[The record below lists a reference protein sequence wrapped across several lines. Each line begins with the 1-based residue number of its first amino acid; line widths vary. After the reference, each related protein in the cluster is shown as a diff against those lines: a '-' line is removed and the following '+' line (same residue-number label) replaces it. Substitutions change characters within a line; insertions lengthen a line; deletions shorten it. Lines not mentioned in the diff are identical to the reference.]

1 MGQTSRTRLV
11 TALVL
16 VAVFSSGLLL
26 GLAADSGLVA
36 TPADEAVAVVVDEPD
51 EERRVPMYE
60 QVGPNPEQSVL
71 IDSIVVEHRARMDSL
86 HEVFRETYDPQY
98 EAIVEQTREAIKQ
111 VFTPEQAATY
121 DSLTEERD
129 RRRAERGDGG
139 WRR

>member
-36 TPADEAVAVVVDEPD
+36 TPADEAVAVATPEPD

-60 QVGPNPEQSVL
+60 QVGPDPTQSVL

-86 HEVFRETYDPQY
+86 HEVFRATYDPQY
-98 EAIVEQTREAIKQ
+98 EAIVEETREAIKQ